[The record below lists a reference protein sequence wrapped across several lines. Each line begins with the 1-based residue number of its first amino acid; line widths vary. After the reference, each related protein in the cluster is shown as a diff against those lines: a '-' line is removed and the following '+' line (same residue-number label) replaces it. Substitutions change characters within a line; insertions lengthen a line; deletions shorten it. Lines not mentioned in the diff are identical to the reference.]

1 MGSLKLFFGLGVIVA
16 ALFVCFKLI
25 PPYFSNY
32 ELQDAIKTESVQST
46 YSTRTEEDIR
56 AAIIKHARDYDIE
69 LTPKQVHV
77 VRNGGVGNGSL
88 TIDVEYSV
96 PVDLP
101 GYSTEIAFHPS
112 SKNTGVY

>member
-1 MGSLKLFFGLGVIVA
+1 MASLKLIFGLGIIGA
-16 ALFVCFKLI
+16 ALFVCFRLI

-46 YSTRTEEDIR
+46 YSTRTEDDIR
-56 AAIIKHARDYDIE
+56 AAVIKHARDYDIE

-96 PVDLP
+96 QLDLP
-101 GYSTEIAFHPS
+101 GYSTELDFHPS

>member
-1 MGSLKLFFGLGVIVA
+1 MSSVKLIFGLGVIAA
-16 ALFVCFKLI
+16 ALFVCFRLI

-77 VRNGGVGNGSL
+77 VRNGGIGNGSL

-96 PVDLP
+96 PLDLIV
-101 GYSTEIAFHPS
+101 YSTTLDFHPS
-112 SKNTGVY
+112 TQNKGV